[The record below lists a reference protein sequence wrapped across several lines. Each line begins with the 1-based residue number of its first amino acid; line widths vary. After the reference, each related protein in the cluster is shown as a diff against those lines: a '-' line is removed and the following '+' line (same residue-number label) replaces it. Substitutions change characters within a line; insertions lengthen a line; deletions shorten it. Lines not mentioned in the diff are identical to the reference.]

1 MKKLLLLTFAL
12 ALTACKTNQQTQ
24 NQTMKT
30 EWNRNYG
37 SADKSYDTD
46 LLSLREKIAPKFQKF
61 SYKDEKR
68 VCRVRES

>member
-1 MKKLLLLTFAL
+1 
-12 ALTACKTNQQTQ
+12 
-24 NQTMKT
+24 MKT